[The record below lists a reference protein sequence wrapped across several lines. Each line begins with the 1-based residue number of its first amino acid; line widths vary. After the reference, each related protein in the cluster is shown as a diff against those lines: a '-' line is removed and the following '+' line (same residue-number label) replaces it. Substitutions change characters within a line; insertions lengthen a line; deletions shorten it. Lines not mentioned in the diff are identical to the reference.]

1 MHNRRRG
8 RGWTTVAEPV
18 DHAIHLWEVIRFGA
32 NPTIS
37 PSLHLPFEKALRPT
51 ENRKAGLRNVNCM
64 QADQA
69 VDERFAYA
77 LRTVRQRRKFHRKLV
92 TQDESM
98 SALHHEESRA
108 QRCLIFTQMKNPGS
122 L

>member
-1 MHNRRRG
+1 MHKRRRG

-18 DHAIHLWEVIRFGA
+18 DHTIHLWQVIRFGA

-37 PSLHLPFEKALRPT
+37 PSHHLAFEKALRLT
-51 ENRKAGLRNVNCM
+51 ENRQAGLCNINCM

-77 LRTVRQRRKFHRKLV
+77 LRIVRQRRKFHRKLV
-92 TQDESM
+92 TQNEAM
-98 SALHHEESRA
+98 SALHYEESRA
-108 QRCLIFTQMKNPGS
+108 QRCLVFTQM
-122 L
+122 